1 MAKPRSQELARS
13 GHTAVDP
20 DAPAS
25 TAPLQPDVGTAGAPD
40 HLGPVPPDNRPSR
53 SGRADQDKPDLAAF
67 ARRLGIRR
75 RSDRTAVG
83 TSTTDGTSTTAGT
96 SPAEEADDAGSSR
109 TAHGT
114 GVASRFVSLPISTA
128 SRSLRAIET
137 LLRRSADTVAALRR
151 RVDPDDPGT

>member
-1 MAKPRSQELARS
+1 MAKPRSPELARS
-13 GHTAVDP
+13 GHTALDP

-53 SGRADQDKPDLAAF
+53 SGRTDQDKPDLAAF

-75 RSDRTAVG
+75 RSDRTADTSRSGTANTVAD
-83 TSTTDGTSTTAGT
+83 TSTDAVADPARSETIDTTGIRARLMG
-96 SPAEEADDAGSSR
+96 
-109 TAHGT
+109 
-114 GVASRFVSLPISTA
+114 LPITA
-128 SRSLRAIET
+128 TSLSLRATEM

-151 RVDPDDPGT
+151 RVGPDDTDT